1 MLAKA
6 TAEHLPQ
13 ASVGRGCIDAH
24 IVAIRPVHEIAVN
37 RKDRSRSL
45 AADRSFDSFGIA
57 RLHFTIGIARLH
69 FTIGSTRL
77 HFTIGRVRLVGPVK
91 SDCQLLPSRQ
101 RSAAQ
106 RKGVQRLRVELS
118 EAKLDLT
125 HAELSPFAVTTA
137 LA

>member
-45 AADRSFDSFGIA
+45 AADRSFDSLGS
-57 RLHFTIGIARLH
+57 ARLH

-101 RSAAQ
+101 RSAKECSAAQ
-106 RKGVQRLRVELS
+106 RSAAAQG
-118 EAKLDLT
+118 
-125 HAELSPFAVTTA
+125 
-137 LA
+137 